1 MSSYLNIYGVLKEDD
16 RKICIVSYSRS
27 CPIYQTLYEN
37 LHIEWAGNEDRY
49 TELTTEKV
57 NAVLSEVKNQISNL
71 EKRINEYEKH
81 ANGNMDV
88 INEIL
93 NSREYLEEL
102 ISTREY
108 LYFINDIIDNVNY
121 SDTLKGIVCNI
132 S

>member
-16 RKICIVSYSRS
+16 RKICIVSYSRN
-27 CPIYQTLYEN
+27 CPIYQTFYEN
-37 LHIEWAGNEDRY
+37 LNIEWAGNDDKY

-57 NAVLSEVKNQISNL
+57 NAVLYEVKNQISNL